1 MQKPRKPILSPTK
14 IATYLECAVKY
25 RYIYIERIGRFYLRA
40 KPHYSFGS
48 TLHRVIQSFHEE
60 GATQTAEEMAARYE
74 QGWIAAGYESPE
86 QEQSFRA
93 EGAEMVQAYH
103 AAAQERLEQQLQTL
117 FVEKTIRTDMGPFV
131 LAGRVDRV
139 DRHPDGTLEIVDYK
153 SGRWDVTPEDVAS
166 DLAMNIYQLILRRC
180 YPNTRV
186 IATIYCL
193 RSGQQA
199 SAEMSDEEAEGFAE
213 DIRALGEEILN
224 RDYDNIEPVHIPAC
238 MWCEFLPR
246 CERFWRRQAH
256 PERAE
261 HTEG

>member
-1 MQKPRKPILSPTK
+1 MHKPRKPILSPTK

-25 RYIYIERIGRFYLRA
+25 RYVYIDRIGRFYLRA

-48 TLHRVIQSFHEE
+48 TLHQVLQSFHAE
-60 GATQTAEEMAARYE
+60 GATQTADEIVARYK

-93 EGAEMVQAYH
+93 EGVEMVQAYH
-103 AAAQERLEQQLQTL
+103 AAAQERLEQQVETL
-117 FVEKTIRTDMGPFV
+117 LVEKVIRTDMGPFI

-180 YPNTRV
+180 YPGAQV
-186 IATIYCL
+186 KATIYCL
-193 RSGQQA
+193 RSGAQA
-199 SAEMSDEEAEGFAE
+199 SAAMSDEEAEEFAG
-213 DIRALGEEILN
+213 DILLLGKEILN
-224 RDYDNIEPVHIPAC
+224 RDYENIEPVRIPAC
-238 MWCEFLPR
+238 TWCEFLPR
-246 CERFWRRQAH
+246 CQRFWQQQS
-256 PERAE
+256 ERKL
-261 HTEG
+261 